1 MILGRPSQ
9 SELRKHASAIALVVA
24 VTLIMIVI
32 GRIDSDATPYVVMT
46 FPVLIAAWLG
56 GWGPGLLATGLGLIA
71 VRYALPVQS
80 RDTSP
85 YTGVIFVIEGLL
97 ISWIADQRRIE
108 QSHGQISREQL
119 RLLHEGIDDCA
130 LFMLDRHGRI
140 DDWND
145 RAERMFGYAATD
157 IIGES
162 VARLYAEAD
171 RAAFAH
177 DIDLR
182 NALAHGRVEVSGWR
196 VRRDDSCFWSD
207 VQLTAL
213 RDSEGRVLGY
223 AHVISDKTERKQSE
237 QELEEYRTRLEELV
251 AERTRA
257 LHESM
262 SRLRMSERM
271 AALGT
276 LSAGLGH
283 DMGNLLLPIRL
294 RLDAM
299 QTKGVPDSL
308 RDDVAAIATCADYL
322 QRLSNGLR
330 LLSIDPTQSN
340 ATPPSTD
347 IDDWWA
353 DVQPFLRN
361 ALPKRIELER
371 RMAAGLPPA
380 AVPRHLLTQAVF
392 NLVQNAGFAIPDETQ
407 GRVCVWAERGADS
420 STLRIGVTDN
430 GTGMSDEV
438 RARCL
443 EPFFTSKTRAI
454 STGLG
459 LTLVHGVVQQV
470 GGRID
475 IESEVGSGTTFALTL
490 PVARANAEAARVR
503 NWPLIRAVVDVADNR
518 MRTYLG
524 AVLRSVGFDV
534 AYGPVPDNGAEVA
547 IADAHVD
554 SARIAAFLK
563 TDPSSR
569 RCLTIGWTSDAPL
582 PDGVVQLSDR
592 PSPATV
598 RNALQNIARELDVR
612 EDQRTGAA

>member
-1 MILGRPSQ
+1 M
-9 SELRKHASAIALVVA
+9 
-24 VTLIMIVI
+24 TLIKIVI
-32 GRIDSDATPYVVMT
+32 GRFDPGATPFIAMT

-56 GWGPGLLATGLGLIA
+56 GWGPGLLATGLSLIA
-71 VRYALPVQS
+71 ARYVIPTNLG
-80 RDTSP
+80 DTSAFN
-85 YTGVIFVIEGLL
+85 GVVFVIEGLL
-97 ISWIADQRRIE
+97 ISWIADQRHMER
-108 QSHGQISREQL
+108 SHGAVSREQL

-130 LFMLDRHGRI
+130 LFMLDKDGRI

-145 RAERMFGYAATD
+145 RAERMFGSTAAEMV
-157 IIGES
+157 GEP
-162 VARLYAEAD
+162 VARLYEQVD
-171 RAAFAH
+171 R
-177 DIDLR
+177 DSGVPESDLR
-182 NALAHGRVEVSGWR
+182 TATEHGRAEVAGWR
-196 VRRDDSCFWSD
+196 VRRDGTRFWGE

-213 RDSEGRVLGY
+213 RGKHARVQGF
-223 AHVISDKTERKQSE
+223 AHMISDKTERKQTE
-237 QELEEYRTRLEELV
+237 QELQEYRTRLEELV

-257 LHESM
+257 LHDSM

-299 QTKGVPDSL
+299 QTKGVPESL
-308 RDDVAAIATCADYL
+308 REDVAAIATCADYL

-347 IDDWWA
+347 IADWWA

-371 RMAAGLPPA
+371 RMAEGLPSV

-392 NLVQNAGFAIPDETQ
+392 NLVQNAGYAIPGETA
-407 GRVCVWAERGADS
+407 GRVCVWAEAGEDS
-420 STLRIGVTDN
+420 KTLRIGVTDN
-430 GTGMSDEV
+430 GAGMSEEV

-459 LTLVHGVVQQV
+459 LTLVHGVVQQA

-475 IESEVGSGTTFALTL
+475 IDSKVGVGTTFTLTL
-490 PVARANAEAARVR
+490 PVARSSAVAARARNRPLVR
-503 NWPLIRAVVDVADNR
+503 ALVDVADNR

-534 AYGPVPDNGAEVA
+534 AYGQVSANGAQMCV
-547 IADAHVD
+547 ADASVD
-554 SARIAAFLK
+554 SAQIATFLQSEPK
-563 TDPSSR
+563 PR
-569 RCLTIGWTSDAPL
+569 RCVLIGQSSDALL
-582 PDGVVQLSDR
+582 PDEVVQLGDR
-592 PSPATV
+592 PTPAVV
-598 RNALQNIARELDVR
+598 RTTLQKLAHDLDVMDEKGTDAR
-612 EDQRTGAA
+612 